1 MEVTAHTCVELEELF
16 LLSTC
21 ETGGNQPSCQHFQV
35 LQENCL
41 STEQN
46 QGQNLL
52 RHCDHKFAS
61 DELQESTS
69 PRLPKIPQDA
79 SVIQSGSEPRRF
91 AKIDVILSRRRPL
104 ILDNNKEFA
113 AITGQ
118 GKRIADHEQ
127 ELKIKAK
134 HQKLKK

>member
-1 MEVTAHTCVELEELF
+1 M
-16 LLSTC
+16 
-21 ETGGNQPSCQHFQV
+21 
-35 LQENCL
+35 
-41 STEQN
+41 
-46 QGQNLL
+46 

-61 DELQESTS
+61 DDLQDKAHHPGC
-69 PRLPKIPQDA
+69 PRYLRMRVSFRVGVNQGALQKSM
-79 SVIQSGSEPRRF
+79 SV
-91 AKIDVILSRRRPL
+91 LSRRRPL

-134 HQKLKK
+134 H